1 MTQSKVMK
9 NQITEG
15 VIWKQL
21 LVFCFPI
28 ILGTLFQ
35 QMYNAADVIV
45 VGHFVGKEAL
55 ACVGGSS
62 GTVINLVVGF
72 FVGLSSGATVIVSR
86 AYGAGKTAE
95 LDKAVHASMALSVA
109 GSVILM
115 AAGFIWT
122 PKILGMM
129 DTPQRMGMPGAG
141 CPGFGRAQRP
151 VHDLRQIPSLSVHGG
166 CGCDKQRDGSAAG
179 DRPVL
184 CAGCFL

>member
-72 FVGLSSGATVIVSR
+72 FVGLSSGPRSL
-86 AYGAGKTAE
+86 Y
-95 LDKAVHASMALSVA
+95 
-109 GSVILM
+109 
-115 AAGFIWT
+115 
-122 PKILGMM
+122 
-129 DTPQRMGMPGAG
+129 
-141 CPGFGRAQRP
+141 P
-151 VHDLRQIPSLSVHGG
+151 VHMAQERQQS
-166 CGCDKQRDGSAAG
+166 
-179 DRPVL
+179 
-184 CAGCFL
+184 